1 MAHRVKIQADA
12 QKIRSS
18 FTMEILNTIKADL
31 EGCVPQCVLPFL
43 KIEQENFA
51 SEIRSLSIMF
61 LSLGVDLN
69 TASTHEGMLKI
80 QKIME
85 TV

>member
-1 MAHRVKIQADA
+1 MKA
-12 QKIRSS
+12 IRSQLTHECLANIIS
-18 FTMEILNTIKADL
+18 KLEICMPA
-31 EGCVPQCVLPFL
+31 CVTPFL

-51 SEIRSLSIMF
+51 SEIRSLTIMF

-69 TASTHEGMLKI
+69 TAASREGMLKI
-80 QKIME
+80 QQIME